1 MNLSKNKSL
10 ILLHLIILIWGFT
23 GILGK
28 LITLPSDV
36 IVWHRMIISFIS
48 LYIIYSFQKNTNNN
62 KSNFQ
67 LSYFFIGILIAI
79 HWIFFFESI
88 KLSTVS
94 LALICLSSVS
104 LFTAILEPIM
114 QKRTIR
120 LYEIILSIF
129 VTIGIG
135 VVFNYENTYST
146 AIILAITS
154 AFFASIF
161 TILNYQLIQKDH
173 DSLSITMWEMF
184 GGSCVLTIY
193 LLLNNKFNTSI
204 IPVNMDILYILILA
218 TICTSFAFYA
228 SIEVMKKLTPFTVNL
243 SVNLEP
249 IYAIILAIII
259 FGEQE
264 KMSSQFYIGACIIV
278 STIIINTIIK
288 RKTN

>member
-36 IVWHRMIISFIS
+36 IVWNRMIISFIS
-48 LYIIYSFQKNTNNN
+48 LYIIHLFQKNTNNN
-62 KSNFQ
+62 KINFQ

-114 QKRTIR
+114 KKKTIR
-120 LYEIILSIF
+120 LYEVILSIF

-146 AIILAITS
+146 AIILAIAS

-161 TILNYQLIQKDH
+161 TILNYQLIQKGH
-173 DSLSITMWEMF
+173 DSLSITIWEMF

-193 LLLNNKFNTSI
+193 LLLNNNFNTSN
-204 IPVNMDILYILILA
+204 IPSSMEIL
-218 TICTSFAFYA
+218 
-228 SIEVMKKLTPFTVNL
+228 
-243 SVNLEP
+243 
-249 IYAIILAIII
+249 
-259 FGEQE
+259 
-264 KMSSQFYIGACIIV
+264 
-278 STIIINTIIK
+278 
-288 RKTN
+288 